1 MKIIDRKGRL
11 FEKVSIIDLTI
22 VIVVALV
29 AIFLYNFIFGGSTVM
44 EVEDQKET
52 ITYTVEFQKVNQAF
66 GQMPMP
72 GGPVYNS
79 SKSYF
84 IGTIVASESMPY
96 VAAVENYGAGSF
108 ELAEHQG
115 LYTVLLT
122 IEAKADVDPYGF
134 MVGRQIIK
142 VGERVPVKGKGF
154 ASYGYIVAIDR
165 EGQVD

>member
-22 VIVVALV
+22 VVVVVLA
-29 AIFLYNFIFGGSTVM
+29 AIFLYRFIFGGSTVM
-44 EVEDQKET
+44 EAEDQKET
-52 ITYTVEFQKVNQAF
+52 ITYTVEFQKVNEAF
-66 GQMPMP
+66 GDMPQP
-72 GGPVYNS
+72 GGAAFNS

-84 IGTIVASESMPY
+84 IGTIVGSETMPY
-96 VAAVENYGAGSF
+96 VAAVENYGEGSF
-108 ELAEHQG
+108 ELAEHEG

-122 IEAKADVDPYGF
+122 IEAEADVDPYGF

-154 ASYGYIVAIDR
+154 ASYGYIVAINR
-165 EGQVD
+165 EGQVN